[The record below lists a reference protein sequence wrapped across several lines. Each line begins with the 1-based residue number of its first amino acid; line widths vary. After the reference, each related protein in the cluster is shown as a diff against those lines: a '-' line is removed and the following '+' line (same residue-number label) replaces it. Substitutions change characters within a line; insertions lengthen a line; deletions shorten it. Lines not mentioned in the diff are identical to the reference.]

1 MEQFIINGS
10 HVYNK
15 WYSGLFSKWNWI
27 Y

>member
-15 WYSGLFSKWNWI
+15 WYSGLLSKWNWI